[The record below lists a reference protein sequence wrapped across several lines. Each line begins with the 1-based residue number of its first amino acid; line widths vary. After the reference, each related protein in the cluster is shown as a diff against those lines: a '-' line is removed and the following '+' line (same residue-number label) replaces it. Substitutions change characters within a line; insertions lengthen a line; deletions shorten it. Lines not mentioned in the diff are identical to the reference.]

1 MVANIVDIDGQ
12 PQFEA
17 AIEPQVATA
26 SAAAATKTQEIKVAN
41 TILVSSPTSGMHTY
55 LLFFIG
61 V

>member
-26 SAAAATKTQEIKVAN
+26 SAAATKTQEIKVAN
-41 TILVSSPTSGMHTY
+41 TILVSSPTSGMHT
-55 LLFFIG
+55 
-61 V
+61 